1 MSNTDLFRMPFGK
14 YKEEPLDEIPLKYL
28 DWLIGEKFIKEKF
41 PNIKDI
47 IEIYLSTPSIKLELE
62 KELRDD

>member
-1 MSNTDLFRMPFGK
+1 MPFGK
-14 YKEEPLDEIPLKYL
+14 HEGESLDDIPLKYL
-28 DWLIGEKFIKEKF
+28 DWLIGEDFMKEKF

-47 IEIYLSTPSIKLELE
+47 IEIYLTTPCIKLELE